1 MVRTVVS
8 LDPDDKDWLDRQAR
22 ARSVT
27 MTELV
32 RDAVRR
38 LREHE
43 ERASPPFDEL
53 LRRTSG
59 LWKQGDGL
67 VYQQSSRDEWERPR

>member
-8 LDPDDKDWLDRQAR
+8 LDPEDKAWLDEQAR
-22 ARSVT
+22 ARGVT
-27 MTELV
+27 MTALV
-32 RDAVRR
+32 RHAVRR
-38 LREHE
+38 WRLSQEHT
-43 ERASPPFDEL
+43 SPPFDEL

-67 VYQQSSRDEWERPR
+67 AYQQSSRDEWERRE